1 MSAPQ
6 YRAQVQLLVRLL
18 PLVAAERDFALKGGT
33 AINLFWRSLPR
44 LSVDIDLTYLPVAD
58 RATSLA
64 AIDAAMR
71 RLAGAVCAALPG
83 SAVDLQGDNG
93 AVRRLLVRDGGVQVK
108 IEVTPVLRGV
118 VFAAEDRTVAERV
131 EAEFGFAEAR
141 LVSFADL
148 FAGKMV
154 AALDRQH
161 PRDLFDVRDLL
172 ATEGLTRPLM
182 EAFLV
187 YLVSHNRPMAEILDP
202 HRLDITQEFERNFAG
217 MTTEP
222 VALADL
228 VQARE
233 DLVAGIH
240 AALTDADRRFLLSV
254 KTGAPDW
261 DLIGL
266 PQAAELPAVRWKL
279 RNLDALPTAKRE
291 ALAARLKG
299 VLGL

>member
-18 PLVAAERDFALKGGT
+18 PLVALERDLALKGGT
-33 AINLFWRSLPR
+33 AINLFWRNLPR

-83 SAVDLQGDNG
+83 SAGDLQGEDG

-108 IEVTPVLRGV
+108 VEVTPVLRGV
-118 VFAAEDRTVAERV
+118 VFAAEDRMVAERV

-161 PRDLFDVRDLL
+161 PRDLFDIRDLL
-172 ATEGLTRPLM
+172 ATEGFTRPLM

-202 HRLDITQEFERNFAG
+202 HRLDLTQEFERNFAG
-217 MTTEP
+217 MTSEP
-222 VALADL
+222 VVLADL

-233 DLVAGIH
+233 DLVAGVH

-261 DLIGL
+261 ALVGL
-266 PQAAELPAVRWKL
+266 FQAAELPAIRWKL
-279 RNLDALPTAKRE
+279 RNLDALPAAKRE